1 MSHYFVN
8 DDKVESKP
16 RNVDYS
22 FNGVDFSLISDNG
35 VFSKNEID
43 KGSELLIKTL
53 LPVNLGTNLL
63 DLGCGIGVIG
73 LTLAYFHPSLNVLLI
88 DVNTRALSLCSA
100 NANSLKLSQK
110 VTVLQSDIYT
120 KVEGKFDSIVSN
132 PPIRAGKKV
141 TYEIYKGALE
151 HLNDGG
157 SLYIVIRKQQGAL
170 SVKSYLEQLFGNVTV
185 LAREKGYYI
194 LKSTKVS
201 GPERSL
207 NEQNI

>member
-8 DDKVESKP
+8 DDKVASKP
-16 RNVDYS
+16 RNVVYS
-22 FNGVDFSLISDNG
+22 INGVDFSLQSDNG
-35 VFSKNEID
+35 VFSKNELD
-43 KGSELLIKTL
+43 KGSELLIESL
-53 LPVNLGTNLL
+53 LPIDLGKSLL

-73 LTLAYFHPSLNVLLI
+73 LTLAYFHPGLNVCST
-88 DVNTRALSLCSA
+88 DVNTRALSLCDA
-100 NANSLKLSQK
+100 NAKSLKLSQK

-120 KVEGKFDSIVSN
+120 KVEGRFDSIVSN

-141 TYEIYKGALE
+141 TYEIYKGALD

-194 LKSTKVS
+194 LQARKT
-201 GPERSL
+201 
-207 NEQNI
+207 N

>member
-8 DDKVESKP
+8 DDKVASKP
-16 RNVDYS
+16 RNVVYS
-22 FNGVDFSLISDNG
+22 INGVDFSLESDNG
-35 VFSKNEID
+35 VFSKNDLD
-43 KGSELLIKTL
+43 KGSELLIETL
-53 LPVNLGTNLL
+53 LPINLGKALL

-73 LTLAYFHPSLNVLLI
+73 LTLAYFHPTLNVCLT
-88 DVNTRALSLCSA
+88 DVNTRALGLCDA
-100 NANSLKLSQK
+100 NAKKLRLSQK
-110 VTVLQSDIYT
+110 VTILQSDVYT

-151 HLNDGG
+151 HLNNGG

-194 LKSTKVS
+194 LQARKT
-201 GPERSL
+201 
-207 NEQNI
+207 N

>member
-8 DDKVESKP
+8 DDKVVSKP
-16 RNVDYS
+16 RSIVYS
-22 FNGVDFSLISDNG
+22 FNGVDFSLESDNG
-35 VFSKNEID
+35 VFSKNELD
-43 KGSELLIKTL
+43 KGSELLIETL
-53 LPVNLGTNLL
+53 LPIDLGRNLL

-73 LTLAYFHPSLNVLLI
+73 LTLAYFHPTLNVCCT
-88 DVNTRALSLCSA
+88 DVNTRALGLCNV
-100 NANSLKLSQK
+100 NANTLKLSQK
-110 VTVLQSDIYT
+110 VTVLQSDVYT

-185 LAREKGYYI
+185 LAREKGYFI
-194 LKSTKVS
+194 LKSTKT
-201 GPERSL
+201 
-207 NEQNI
+207 IK

>member
-8 DDKVESKP
+8 DDKVASKP
-16 RNVDYS
+16 RNVVYS
-22 FNGVDFSLISDNG
+22 INGVDFSLQSDNG
-35 VFSKNEID
+35 VFSKNELD
-43 KGSELLIKTL
+43 KGSELLIESL
-53 LPVNLGTNLL
+53 LPIDLGKSLL

-73 LTLAYFHPSLNVLLI
+73 LTLAYFHPGLNVCST
-88 DVNTRALSLCSA
+88 DVNTRALSLCDA
-100 NANSLKLSQK
+100 NAKSLKLSQK

-120 KVEGKFDSIVSN
+120 KVEGRFDSIVSN

-141 TYEIYKGALE
+141 TYEIYKGALD

-185 LAREKGYYI
+185 LAREKGYFI
-194 LKSTKVS
+194 LKSTKT
-201 GPERSL
+201 
-207 NEQNI
+207 IK

>member
-8 DDKVESKP
+8 DESVVSRP
-16 RNVDYS
+16 RNIVYS
-22 FNGVDFSLISDNG
+22 FKGVDFSFESDNG
-35 VFSKNEID
+35 VFSKNELD

-53 LPVNLGTNLL
+53 LPIDLGKSLL

-73 LTLAYFHPSLNVLLI
+73 LTLAYFHPGLNVCLT

-151 HLNDGG
+151 HLNDSG

-194 LKSTKVS
+194 LQSTKA
-201 GPERSL
+201 
-207 NEQNI
+207 IK

>member
-8 DDKVESKP
+8 DDKVVSKP
-16 RNVDYS
+16 RIVVYS
-22 FNGVDFSLISDNG
+22 FNGVDFSLDSDNG
-35 VFSKNEID
+35 VFSKNELD
-43 KGSELLIKTL
+43 KGSELLIETL
-53 LPVNLGTNLL
+53 LPIDLGKSLL

-73 LTLAYFHPSLNVLLI
+73 LTLAYFHPGLNVYLS
-88 DVNTRALSLCSA
+88 DVNTRALSLCDA
-100 NANSLKLSQK
+100 NANTLRLSQK

-151 HLNDGG
+151 HLNDNG

-170 SVKSYLEQLFGNVTV
+170 SVKSYLEELYGNVTV
-185 LAREKGYYI
+185 LARDKGYYV
-194 LKSTKVS
+194 LKSTKT
-201 GPERSL
+201 
-207 NEQNI
+207 IK

>member
-8 DDKVESKP
+8 DDKVVSKP
-16 RNVDYS
+16 RKVVYS
-22 FNGVDFSLISDNG
+22 INGVDFSLDSDNG
-35 VFSKNEID
+35 VFSKNELD
-43 KGSELLIKTL
+43 KGSELLIETL
-53 LPVNLGTNLL
+53 LPIDLGTTLL

-73 LTLAYFHPSLNVLLI
+73 LTLAYFHPGLNVCST
-88 DVNTRALSLCSA
+88 DVNTRALSLCDA
-100 NANSLKLSQK
+100 NAKTLRLSQK

-151 HLNDGG
+151 HLNDNG

-185 LAREKGYYI
+185 LAREKGYFI
-194 LKSTKVS
+194 LKSTKT
-201 GPERSL
+201 
-207 NEQNI
+207 IK

>member
-53 LPVNLGTNLL
+53 LPINLGTNLL

-73 LTLAYFHPSLNVLLI
+73 LTLAYFHPTLDVCLS
-88 DVNTRALSLCSA
+88 DVNTRALSLCDA
-100 NANSLKLSQK
+100 NASSLKLSQR
-110 VTVLQSDIYT
+110 VTILQSDIYQ
-120 KVEGKFDSIVSN
+120 KIEGKFTSIVSN

-141 TYEIYKGALE
+141 TYEIYKGALD
-151 HLNDGG
+151 HLIDSG
-157 SLYIVIRKQQGAL
+157 SLYIVIRKNQGAL
-170 SVKSYLEQLFGNVTV
+170 SVKSYLEELFGNVAL
-185 LAREKGYYI
+185 LAREKGYYVI
-194 LKSTKVS
+194 KATKY
-201 GPERSL
+201 
-207 NEQNI
+207 

>member
-8 DDKVESKP
+8 DDKVASKP
-16 RNVDYS
+16 RKVVYS
-22 FNGVDFSLISDNG
+22 INGVDFSLDSDNG
-35 VFSKNEID
+35 VFSKNELD
-43 KGSELLIKTL
+43 KGSELLIESL
-53 LPVNLGTNLL
+53 LPIDLGKSLL

-73 LTLAYFHPSLNVLLI
+73 LTLAYFHPGLNVCLT
-88 DVNTRALSLCSA
+88 DVNTRALGLCSV
-100 NANSLKLSQK
+100 NAKSLRLSQK

-185 LAREKGYYI
+185 LAREKGYFI
-194 LKSTKVS
+194 LKSTLTIK
-201 GPERSL
+201 
-207 NEQNI
+207 